1 MAGEET
7 GRYLSP
13 PSTAGVH
20 HHHRSRSVKGR
31 QSFRETEESFA
42 YERKRRNSMP
52 SVNKIQ
58 LSSSYTDL
66 AKEKDKDYDENLRRV
81 RSFKTT
87 SKGALVNRGD
97 SFKRKTQK
105 EKLLTLAN
113 QSREDNLNNA
123 GNNNQ
128 QVTVTLKS
136 FNPVYRV
143 VMLGPAGVGKSALTD
158 QFMTSEYIGPT
169 DNTSIDNE
177 EEKIITVQL
186 DGEESTLSFIDPED
200 DEVDLDETK
209 VDAYIVVF
217 SSNDRN
223 SFDVAVETLHQLR
236 EELATDKAI
245 ILVANKIDLA
255 RKRKIDIEEAR
266 STALK
271 YDCKYAET
279 SAALNHHVDE
289 LLVGILSQI
298 RLKQN
303 PELVQEIPDTHTKK
317 HKERK
322 GSFKVAKGLLNKLFR
337 KSSKRDK
344 SCENLYEL

>member
-1 MAGEET
+1 M
-7 GRYLSP
+7 
-13 PSTAGVH
+13 PSTNKVH
-20 HHHRSRSVKGR
+20 
-31 QSFRETEESFA
+31 
-42 YERKRRNSMP
+42 
-52 SVNKIQ
+52 

-66 AKEKDKDYDENLRRV
+66 EKEKENEDALRRV

-97 SFKRKTQK
+97 SFKRKSQK
-105 EKLLTLAN
+105 DRLLLNAP
-113 QSREDNLNNA
+113 SPRLDNGNSVQ
-123 GNNNQ
+123 NNNQ
-128 QVTVTLKS
+128 QVTVTLTDKS
-136 FNPVYRV
+136 YNPPYRV
-143 VMLGPAGVGKSALTD
+143 VMLGPGGVGKTSLTH

-169 DNTSIDNE
+169 DNTSIDRE

-186 DGEESTLSFIDPED
+186 DGEESTISFIDPED
-200 DEVDLDETK
+200 DEVDLDETQ

-223 SFDVAVETLHQLR
+223 SFEVAVDTLHQLR
-236 EELATDKAI
+236 EELASDKAI

-271 YDCKYAET
+271 FDCKYAET

-289 LLVGILSQI
+289 LLAGILSQI

-303 PELVQEIPDTHTKK
+303 PELAQETTELHTKK
-317 HKERK
+317 HKEKK

-337 KSSKRDK
+337 KNSKRDK